1 MIFIVLYFLKLWH
14 KIDLLLIKQTEMDTI
29 VTRKSRKNKYLI
41 IALPVF
47 LLAGY
52 FVYATVTKKRSL
64 EVKRGEIVIKA
75 VENNFFEDF
84 IVFQAKVEPLNAMLL
99 NVIEGG
105 SIQEIF
111 VENGDFVTKGQP
123 LARLYNP
130 NTELSYVTQE
140 TSIIEQINN
149 LSKAKLDLR
158 NQELNMAKDLVA
170 IEHDYLDAKT
180 LYDLNQKLFK
190 EEILS
195 KNEWEKTQENFRF
208 QKERKNIIQQS
219 IQKEKQAN
227 QMQIA
232 QISQSQ
238 GIMYKS
244 LDILRTNKKNFL
256 VTAPLT
262 GRLTS
267 FEPVLG
273 KNYQAGESI
282 GKIDVMKGYKLMAD
296 VDEFY
301 LERVSEGQLGQIDY
315 KGQIIKVEVTKV
327 IPEVKNG
334 RFIVE
339 LNFTDT
345 KELDLRQGLS
355 FGVRLMLSE
364 KSKTTVLSKGSFYE
378 DTAGKW
384 IFVVNGDK
392 AERRNIKIGRENP
405 LYYEI
410 IEGLKPEEKVITSSY
425 KDYEKIEVLNINN

>member
-1 MIFIVLYFLKLWH
+1 
-14 KIDLLLIKQTEMDTI
+14 MDTV
-29 VTRKSRKNKYLI
+29 VTRKNRKNKYLL
-41 IALPVF
+41 IALPAF

-52 FVYATVTKKRSL
+52 FVYASVTKKRGL
-64 EVKRGEIVIKA
+64 TVKKSEIAIKT
-75 VENNFFEDF
+75 VEDNYFEDF

-111 VENGDFVTKGQP
+111 VSNGDMITKGQP

-130 NTELSYVTQE
+130 NTELGYVTQE

-149 LSKAKLDLR
+149 LNKAKLDLR

-170 IEHDYLDAKT
+170 IDHDYQDAKN
-180 LYDLNQKLFK
+180 LYDLNEKLFK

-195 KNEWEKTQENFRF
+195 KNEWEKTKENFRF

-227 QMQIA
+227 LMQIG
-232 QISQSQ
+232 QMSQSQ
-238 GIMYKS
+238 AIMYKS

-256 VTAPLT
+256 VTAPMA

-273 KNYQAGESI
+273 KNYIAGESI

-301 LERVSEGQLGQIDY
+301 LERVSVGQ
-315 KGQIIKVEVTKV
+315 KGKVDFKGETVDVEVMKV
-327 IPEVKNG
+327 IPEVKGG

-339 LNFTDT
+339 LNFIGAAPPDV
-345 KELDLRQGLS
+345 KQGLS

-364 KSKTTVLSKGSFYE
+364 KTKTTVVPKGSFF
-378 DTAGKW
+378 DATAGRW
-384 IFVVNGDK
+384 IFVVKGDK
-392 AERRNIKIGRENP
+392 AEKRVIKTGRENP
-405 LYYEI
+405 LYYEVT
-410 IEGLKPEEKVITSSY
+410 EGLKPGEKVITSSY
-425 KDYEKIEVLNINN
+425 KDYEKIEVLNITNE

>member
-1 MIFIVLYFLKLWH
+1 
-14 KIDLLLIKQTEMDTI
+14 MDTI
-29 VTRKSRKNKYLI
+29 VTRKNRKNKYLLM
-41 IALPVF
+41 ALPAF

-52 FVYATVTKKRSL
+52 FVYASVTKKRGL
-64 EVKRGEIVIKA
+64 TVKKSEIAIKA
-75 VENNFFEDF
+75 VEDNYFEDF

-111 VENGDFVTKGQP
+111 VSNGDMVTKGQP

-130 NTELSYVTQE
+130 NTELGYVTQE

-149 LSKAKLDLR
+149 LNKAKLDLR

-170 IEHDYLDAKT
+170 IDHDYQDAKN
-180 LYDLNQKLFK
+180 LYDLNEKLFK

-195 KNEWEKTQENFRF
+195 KNEWEKTKENFRF

-227 QMQIA
+227 LMQIG
-232 QISQSQ
+232 QMSQSQ
-238 GIMYKS
+238 AIMYKS

-256 VTAPLT
+256 VTAPMA

-273 KNYQAGESI
+273 KNYIAGESI

-301 LERVSEGQLGQIDY
+301 LERVNVGQ
-315 KGQIIKVEVTKV
+315 KGKVDFKGETLDVEVMKV
-327 IPEVKNG
+327 IPEIKGG

-339 LNFTDT
+339 LNFIGKVLPDV
-345 KELDLRQGLS
+345 KQGLS
-355 FGVRLMLSE
+355 FGVRLILSE
-364 KSKTTVLSKGSFYE
+364 KSKTTVLPKGSFF
-378 DTAGKW
+378 DVTAGRW

-392 AERRNIKIGRENP
+392 AEKRAIKTGRENP
-405 LYYEI
+405 LYYEVT
-410 IEGLKPEEKVITSSY
+410 EGLKPGEKVVTSSY
-425 KDYEKIEVLNINN
+425 KDYEKVEVLNITNE